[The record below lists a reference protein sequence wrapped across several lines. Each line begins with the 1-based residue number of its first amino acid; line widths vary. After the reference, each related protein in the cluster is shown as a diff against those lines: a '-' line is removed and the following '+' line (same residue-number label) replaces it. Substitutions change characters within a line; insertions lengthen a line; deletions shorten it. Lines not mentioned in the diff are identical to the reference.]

1 MSLVSSEYQFLPY
14 QVRPANPGDL
24 NQLADILA
32 SSFYGS
38 TGWQSWVYPLLRIGI
53 YEALKQRFRYAPP
66 HYVCLA
72 GVSIS
77 ASSVSTPADWIVGT
91 VELSPKRH
99 PPWQKGLVRQLY
111 LSNLAVRSAYR
122 RTGVARQLLM
132 ACERIAHTGEFSEL
146 YLHVMEDN
154 RAARQLY
161 EQAGYELEQAEIN
174 LFTLLGQ
181 PRRLRLRKAL
191 PHISWQLN

>member
-1 MSLVSSEYQFLPY
+1 LSLIAPECQPRPY
-14 QVRPANPGDL
+14 RVRPAAQGDL
-24 NQLADILA
+24 HQLADILT
-32 SSFYGS
+32 SSFYGA
-38 TGWQSWVYPLLRIGI
+38 TGWQSWAYPLLRIGI
-53 YEALKQRFRYAPP
+53 HEDLKQRFRHAPP

-72 GVSIS
+72 GVSAS
-77 ASSVSTPADWIVGT
+77 AQADWIVGT
-91 VELSPKRH
+91 VELAPKRRA
-99 PPWQKGLVRQLY
+99 WQSGSAHQLY

-132 ACERIAHTGEFSEL
+132 ACEHVAHRGGFAEI

-161 EQAGYELEQAEIN
+161 TQAGYQLEQAEVN
-174 LFTLLGQ
+174 LFTLLGK

-191 PHISWQLN
+191 SSDSLGVT